1 MTEPMNAG
9 DSVTRPPCRP
19 LFLVFDGMD
28 GSGKSTQ
35 MRLLADRL
43 REEGI
48 PVVTT
53 AEPTDSPDGK
63 RLRQALAGQ
72 IPAGAEQLAA
82 LFLQDRIGHNL
93 GKDGIEACLAAGMT
107 VLCDRYYYSSIA
119 YQGGEDPVRRAW
131 VADMNL
137 NCPAIRHPDA
147 CFLFDL
153 DPQVAMHRIT
163 ARAGLTA
170 PEIYETLEQQTAIRA
185 RFSRMRESLPAE
197 ERIWQVDAADTL
209 QNIRKRIYSI
219 WHALAYPEADK

>member
-1 MTEPMNAG
+1 MNPG
-9 DSVTRPPCRP
+9 DGETRPPCRP

-43 REEGI
+43 REEGV

-72 IPAGAEQLAA
+72 IPVGAEQLAT

-119 YQGGEDPVRRAW
+119 YQGGDDSVRRAW

-137 NCPAIRHPDA
+137 NCPAVRHPDA

-153 DPQVAMHRIT
+153 DPEVAMRRIT
-163 ARAGLTA
+163 ARASLTA

-185 RFSRMRESLPAE
+185 RFSRMRESLPPD
-197 ERIWQVDAADTL
+197 ERIWLIDAADTL
-209 QNIRKRIYSI
+209 RNIRQKIYAA

>member
-1 MTEPMNAG
+1 
-9 DSVTRPPCRP
+9 
-19 LFLVFDGMD
+19 MD

-43 REEGI
+43 REEGV

-72 IPAGAEQLAA
+72 IPAGAEQLAT

-93 GKDGIEACLAAGMT
+93 GQDGIEACLAAGVT

-119 YQGGEDPVRRAW
+119 YQGGDDPVRRAW

-153 DPQVAMHRIT
+153 DPQVAMRRIT
-163 ARAGLTA
+163 ARASLTA

-185 RFSRMRESLPAE
+185 RFRRMRESLPPD
-197 ERIWQVDAADTL
+197 ERIWLIDAADTL
-209 QNIRKRIYSI
+209 RNIRQTIYAA
-219 WHALAYPEADK
+219 WHALAYPEVGK